1 MSEKFILQTKATK
14 IIEEALI
21 ATNCLSDDLS
31 SLPVV
36 NYICSSIF
44 LKLTGLLEQKF
55 KALAWTLANDNREY
69 RRKFISENY
78 GEYSSYNDKQKI
90 YKQLI
95 MDIFRFSKDDIT
107 IRHKELAKEAQSFIK
122 ESFKNTI
129 FATNLCR
136 DFCEFDD
143 EIKMM
148 NFSNITVKFSEDEKG
163 KDIKLINDDKMKEL
177 FNNIINERNRI
188 AHNTFINKPE
198 KMDIKELYNINRNS
212 NLNFYNVF
220 IQFFMLIYIDNIFN
234 TIYEMYETYI
244 LADNFDI

>member
-1 MSEKFILQTKATK
+1 MSEKFILQTKATN

-95 MDIFRFSKDDIT
+95 MDIFRFSNDDII
-107 IRHKELAKEAQSFIK
+107 IRHKELAKEAQSFI
-122 ESFKNTI
+122 S
-129 FATNLCR
+129 
-136 DFCEFDD
+136 
-143 EIKMM
+143 
-148 NFSNITVKFSEDEKG
+148 
-163 KDIKLINDDKMKEL
+163 
-177 FNNIINERNRI
+177 
-188 AHNTFINKPE
+188 
-198 KMDIKELYNINRNS
+198 
-212 NLNFYNVF
+212 
-220 IQFFMLIYIDNIFN
+220 
-234 TIYEMYETYI
+234 
-244 LADNFDI
+244 